1 MSFSF
6 GFSGDDIEDD
16 TQDALATKLENTN
29 ISPTASAATL
39 FAPQRHTLADLLQ
52 SIPSQVSYNY
62 IDVPVLSAPNDG
74 ATDNGNGD
82 ARVPRREI
90 HDIRQQL
97 MAEAEVEPADTT
109 TSSTDSLL
117 EGLARGDLSTGVYEG
132 GFKTWECAVDLAG
145 FVCSRV
151 GGDGMGERAQW
162 HVVELGAGSA
172 VPSLVLLQ
180 KVLRE
185 RRGWRKGT
193 GEGSSTGKI
202 RFTLCDYN
210 EDVLRL
216 CTAVNVFLTVV
227 LEGEGPTLEHEAGGE
242 HSEGGAEEGYVEVDE
257 DVVRKALKTLEDAD
271 IEIDFVSG
279 AWGKDFLQILYGGEQ
294 DSQSM
299 AGPPR
304 EQSRTLVL
312 ASETIY
318 SPSSLGIFTKLVYDM
333 LSEEDPIGP
342 GRREAFVAA
351 KKVYFGVGGG
361 VAEFEEELKRLGGKA
376 TTVLDVKG
384 AGVGRVVLEVSTN

>member
-16 TQDALATKLENTN
+16 AQDDLVTKLESTN
-29 ISPTASAATL
+29 IAALPRTATL
-39 FAPQRHTLADLLQ
+39 FTPRRHTLAELLY

-62 IDVPVLSAPNDG
+62 LDVPVLSTRDRT
-74 ATDNGNGD
+74 TDNGNDNDG
-82 ARVPRREI
+82 ARIRVPRREI

-97 MAEAEVEPADTT
+97 MAEVDVEDTT
-109 TSSTDSLL
+109 ATSTDSLL

-145 FVCSRV
+145 FVSSHAGR
-151 GGDGMGERAQW
+151 GSMSERAQW

-172 VPSLVLLQ
+172 IPSLVLLQ
-180 KVLRE
+180 RVLRE
-185 RRGWRKGT
+185 SVGLPT
-193 GEGSSTGKI
+193 GAGKESGKV

-227 LEGEGPTLEHEAGGE
+227 LEGKGSTFERETPFED
-242 HSEGGAEEGYVEVDE
+242 SEGGAEEGQVEVDE
-257 DVVRKALKTLEDAD
+257 DLIGKALKALEDAN
-271 IEIDFVSG
+271 IEIDFISG
-279 AWGKDFLQILYGGEQ
+279 AWGNDFLHLLYKHGQ
-294 DSQSM
+294 ASQCMSRPL
-299 AGPPR
+299 GD
-304 EQSRTLVL
+304 QSQTLVL

-318 SPSSLGIFTKLVYDM
+318 APSSLGVFSNLLYDM
-333 LSEEDPIGP
+333 LDDKRRIAP
-342 GRREAFVAA
+342 GRGEAFVAA

-361 VAEFEEELKRLGGKA
+361 VAEFEEEMKKLGGMSK
-376 TTVLDVKG
+376 TVLDVKG
-384 AGVGRVVLEVSTN
+384 AGVGRVVLEMSTT